1 MPEPTIRPGSLQD
14 LLVLEPVPIPDE
26 RGFFVRTMSADGLHG
41 SGIDPA
47 SFVQENQSRSC
58 HRTLRGLHFRRE
70 LRERKIVRC
79 ARGEVFA
86 VVVDLRPWSATFG
99 RWEHVGLDDRDH
111 RQVVVPAGCGFGFQ
125 VLSDWADVCYKHDAA
140 YAPELDGSLSWNDTD
155 LRIPWPFADPI
166 LSQRDRTAPTL
177 AEIRPFLA
185 SWFGDRPPATDATTG
200 RSG

>member
-26 RGFFVRTMSADGLHG
+26 RGFFVRTMSAEVLHG

-70 LRERKIVRC
+70 LRERKVVRC

-125 VLSDWADVCYKHDAA
+125 VLSDWADVCYKHDAT
-140 YAPELDGSLSWNDTD
+140 YAPELDGSLAWNDPD

-185 SWFGDRPPATDATTG
+185 SWFGDRPPATDAATG

>member
-1 MPEPTIRPGSLQD
+1 MPEPTIRPGTLQD
-14 LLVLEPVPIPDE
+14 LLVIEPVPIPDE
-26 RGFFVRTMSADGLHG
+26 RGFFVRTMSAEVLRR
-41 SGIDPA
+41 SGIDPV

-70 LRERKIVRC
+70 LRERKVVRC

-99 RWEHVGLDDRDH
+99 RWEDVGLDDRDH

-140 YAPELDGSLSWNDTD
+140 YATELDGSMTWDD
-155 LRIPWPFADPI
+155 PELRIPWPFADPI

-185 SWFGDRPPATDATTG
+185 SWFGDHPPATDAAMG
-200 RSG
+200 RSN

>member
-1 MPEPTIRPGSLQD
+1 MPEPTIRPGTLQD
-14 LLVLEPVPIPDE
+14 LLVIEPVPIPDE
-26 RGFFVRTMSADGLHG
+26 RGFFVRTMSAEVLRR

-70 LRERKIVRC
+70 LRERKFVRC

-99 RWEHVGLDDRDH
+99 LWEDVGLDDRDH
-111 RQVVVPAGCGFGFQ
+111 RQVIVPAGCAFGFQ
-125 VLSDWADVCYKHDAA
+125 VLSDLADVCYKHDAA
-140 YAPELDGSLSWNDTD
+140 YAPELDGSISWDDPD
-155 LRIPWPFADPI
+155 LRIPWPFDDPI

-177 AEIRPFLA
+177 AEIRPFLT
-185 SWFGDRPPATDATTG
+185 SWFGDHPPATDAAMG
-200 RSG
+200 RSN